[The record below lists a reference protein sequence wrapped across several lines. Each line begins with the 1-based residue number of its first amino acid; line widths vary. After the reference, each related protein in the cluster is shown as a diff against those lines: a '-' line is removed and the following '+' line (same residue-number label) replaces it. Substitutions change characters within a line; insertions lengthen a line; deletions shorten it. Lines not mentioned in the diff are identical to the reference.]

1 MKKSGEVWE
10 ETLPDFL
17 CDRVEICKKGLL
29 CRNQFQGVIQTV
41 QNGECGVVNFGE
53 SYNVV
58 AEIIGAGV
66 FDVCAVYDHM
76 SWFSSRFKTSSSDS

>member
-1 MKKSGEVWE
+1 MKKSGEVGE
-10 ETLPDFL
+10 NLAGFL
-17 CDRVEICKKGLL
+17 CDRVEICKKRLTL
-29 CRNQFQGVIQTV
+29 PKPISGVIQTV

-66 FDVCAVYDHM
+66 FDVFAIYD
-76 SWFSSRFKTSSSDS
+76 